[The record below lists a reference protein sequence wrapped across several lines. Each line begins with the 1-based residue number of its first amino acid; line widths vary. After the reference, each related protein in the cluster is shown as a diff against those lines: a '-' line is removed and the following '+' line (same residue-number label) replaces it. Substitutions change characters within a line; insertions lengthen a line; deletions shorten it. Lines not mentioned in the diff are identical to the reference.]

1 MKKIRTLVVD
11 DEPLARARIVKLLE
25 SIDYITILGEC
36 RNGSEALRKM
46 AEYSPDLVFL
56 DIQMP
61 DLTGFEVLSREELHP
76 LPFII
81 FVTAF
86 NQYALKAFDVHAV
99 DYLLKPYDD
108 DRFLRAVEHARQ
120 QIHLKQDALMHQ
132 KMVRLLEAHQHE
144 QGEELQHLEVKEK
157 GRPILIKAFDIRYIE
172 AEGNYLKVATPEKS
186 YLIRYTLQSIEEELD
201 NELFLR
207 IHRSL
212 LVNTNYI
219 KEVKYEGN
227 NQYAFRMKDGKTL
240 ISSRSYRDDICR
252 YLDEEKIRKGY

>member
-25 SIDYITILGEC
+25 PIDYITIIGEC
-36 RNGSEALRKM
+36 KNGREALRQM
-46 AEYSPDLVFL
+46 EEYRPDLVFL

-61 DLTGFEVLSREELHP
+61 DLTGFEVLSREELQP

-81 FVTAF
+81 FVTAY

-108 DRFLRAVEHARQ
+108 ERFLRAVEHARQ
-120 QIHLKQDALMHQ
+120 QISLKEDAMLHK
-132 KMVRLLEAHQHE
+132 KMVRLLESHQHG
-144 QGEELQHLEVKEK
+144 QSEELRNLEVKEK
-157 GRPILIKAFDIRYIE
+157 GRNILVRAVDIRYIE
-172 AEGNYLKVATPEKS
+172 ADGNYLKVHTPDKA
-186 YLIRYTLQSIEEELD
+186 YLIRHTLQSVEEQLE

-212 LVNTNYI
+212 LVNTQYI
-219 KEVKYEGN
+219 REVKYEGN
-227 NQYAFRMKDGKTL
+227 NQYAFHMKDGRCL
-240 ISSRSYRDDICR
+240 ISSRSYRDAIHE
-252 YLDEEKIRKGY
+252 YLDDEKIRKGL